1 MTSLNV
7 RPPYSDAEL
16 RQLYPPQVELQ
27 LVQVLMRHG
36 ERTPVNAR
44 FQNTGL
50 HPFWPYCRSV
60 RHLRA
65 ALLDPTTDRYTDLQW
80 RRRLETFGPD
90 DVPITATGPR
100 AELDDVCDMGSL
112 TDLGRE
118 TTYELGTRLRSLYVD
133 RLAFLPAS
141 ISDTDHLY
149 LRSTPVPRALE
160 SLQQAFTGLYPPSAR
175 AAAFPPPT
183 ILTRTAQDETLFPND
198 SNCRR
203 FAALA
208 RAFAQRT
215 ADRWNPSPEMEY
227 LNKKLGQYMPPE
239 SPRVQVDSHPRLS
252 GIMDSINATRAH
264 GPATRL
270 PAPFYD
276 PKVIEIVE
284 RIGVEEWYSGYRE
297 SAEYRTLGIGGLMG
311 DVVARMVGSAERSP
325 ADGDY
330 ELAQASSA
338 GSSAGPVPIK
348 FGISGCHDTTLAAI
362 LTSLGAFGTDKW
374 PPFTS
379 HIAVELFRDAPPAGS
394 AAPPAATVPAVS
406 APAPAKST
414 NWFTSLFSS
423 APAPGTPPPGI
434 GRTPTEAL
442 TSPER
447 AQLDGY
453 YVRLRYNDEPVTVP
467 GCRTQGNHLPGDESF
482 CTLAAFKSIVD
493 KFTPKDWKQEC
504 RLNAK
509 AIAFPEKVE
518 PAGY

>member
-16 RQLYPPQVELQ
+16 RQLYPPHVELQ

-65 ALLDPTTDRYTDLQW
+65 ALLDPTTDSYTDLQW
-80 RRRLETFGPD
+80 RRRLETFGAN

-112 TDLGRE
+112 TDLGHQ
-118 TTYELGTRLRSLYVD
+118 TTYDLGARLRNLYVD
-133 RLAFLPAS
+133 RLAFLPAT
-141 ISDTDHLY
+141 ITDADHLY

-215 ADRWNPSPEMEY
+215 ADRWNTTPEMDY
-227 LNKKLGQYMPPE
+227 LNKKLAQYMPPE

-276 PKVIEIVE
+276 PKVIEIIE

-297 SAEYRTLGIGGLMG
+297 STEYRTLGIGGLMG
-311 DVVARMVGSAERSP
+311 DVVARMVGSAEQSA

-330 ELAQASSA
+330 ELVQPS
-338 GSSAGPVPIK
+338 GSSSSPSSSNGSVPVK

-379 HIAVELFRDAPPAGS
+379 HIAIELFRDSRPKDAVPPTTQTAP
-394 AAPPAATVPAVS
+394 VV
-406 APAPAKST
+406 KST
-414 NWFTSLFSS
+414 NWFASLFSS
-423 APAPGTPPPGI
+423 ASTPGTPPPGI
-434 GRTPTEAL
+434 GRTPTESL
-442 TSPER
+442 TTAER
-447 AQLDGY
+447 AKLDGY

-467 GCRTQGNHLPGDESF
+467 GCRAQGNHLPGDESF
-482 CTLAAFKSIVD
+482 CTLAAFKSVVD

-509 AIAFPEKVE
+509 AIAFSEKVE

>member
-65 ALLDPTTDRYTDLQW
+65 ALLDPTTDSYTDLQW
-80 RRRLETFGPD
+80 RRRLETFGAN

-112 TDLGRE
+112 TDLGRQ
-118 TTYELGTRLRSLYVD
+118 TTYDLGTRLRDLYVD
-133 RLAFLPAS
+133 RLAFLPAT
-141 ISDTDHLY
+141 ITDADHLY

-215 ADRWNPSPEMEY
+215 ADRWNTTPEMDY
-227 LNKKLGQYMPPE
+227 LNKKLAQYMPPE

-276 PKVIEIVE
+276 PKVIEIIE
-284 RIGVEEWYSGYRE
+284 RIGVEECS
-297 SAEYRTLGIGGLMG
+297 SNL
-311 DVVARMVGSAERSP
+311 P
-325 ADGDY
+325 A
-330 ELAQASSA
+330 
-338 GSSAGPVPIK
+338 PPPRRVPPTAPPRQVR
-348 FGISGCHDTTLAAI
+348 H
-362 LTSLGAFGTDKW
+362 KW
-374 PPFTS
+374 LPRHNPCCYPHKS
-379 HIAVELFRDAPPAGS
+379 RHIAIELFRDSRPKDAVLPTTQTPP
-394 AAPPAATVPAVS
+394 VV
-406 APAPAKST
+406 KST

-423 APAPGTPPPGI
+423 ASTPGTPPPGI
-434 GRTPTEAL
+434 GRTPTESL
-442 TSPER
+442 TTAER
-447 AQLDGY
+447 AKLDGTTSAS
-453 YVRLRYNDEPVTVP
+453 VITTRRHRTRLPRS
-467 GCRTQGNHLPGDESF
+467 GNHLPGDETL
-482 CTLAAFKSIVD
+482 CTLDAAFKSVVD

-509 AIAFPEKVE
+509 AIVFSEKVE